1 MIGAAILALAISLLS
16 APLASADTEH
26 GPRLAAGAPLRHTL
40 VSCATNTAQAL
51 TCIQSVSVIPKAGE
65 KAIAGKITGKTVL
78 SGFDGRIGDSE
89 RPISGEA
96 LTPAEIAKLE
106 VKVLIS
112 NEECCHDPRTLL
124 SLEKNVSGKWVTLIS
139 NLSFYSSD
147 VNLLQSTKP
156 SLNASSLLSLKDAQ
170 KYFPEISSSWNTQSS
185 KIVFEGSQLRF
196 KVDGGS
202 WQWYSK
208 FPVTLSPENSAPKL
222 KVSQGSY
229 DEWAF
234 ANGSTSS
241 AATSPIVVY
250 SEFQPYLATWCW
262 TAASCSSNREEYTL
276 YLKSSLGPDTWKDN
290 KDISFVVTIRAPKTF
305 AFGEVSG
312 SARNTVV
319 KYGKDL
325 PDFNGVAMREIIA
338 TMSPIATARSNQM
351 AGSPPEE
358 KAYGYTYDANI
369 NIFGMHNDI
378 TQFLGP
384 CGQMGGVHV
393 VSNAMHSI
401 DPVWDPVSETIKV
414 RLETPHFAPDGGL
427 NNGYLELRI
436 PRESALCMWKLDL
449 DGSINASVSITYD
462 DGSSPSVG
470 TVIGKRI
477 ENDYLIITSGFHF
490 SSPNVAVKIVKG
502 TQTATPQPT
511 ATPEPVITPE
521 AVASPEPV
529 ISPVAAVA
537 KKITITCVKGKMSK
551 KITAVKPV
559 CPAGYKKK

>member
-1 MIGAAILALAISLLS
+1 
-16 APLASADTEH
+16 
-26 GPRLAAGAPLRHTL
+26 
-40 VSCATNTAQAL
+40 
-51 TCIQSVSVIPKAGE
+51 
-65 KAIAGKITGKTVL
+65 VL

-124 SLEKNVSGKWVTLIS
+124 SLEKNVSGKWITLIS

-384 CGQMGGVHV
+384 CGKMGGVHV

>member
-1 MIGAAILALAISLLS
+1 VIGAAILALAISLFS

-51 TCIQSVSVIPKAGE
+51 TCIQSVSVIPKAGD

-89 RPISGEA
+89 RPISGAA

-139 NLSFYSSD
+139 NLSFYASD
-147 VNLLQSTKP
+147 PNTLQSTTP
-156 SLNASSLLSLKDAQ
+156 NLNASSLLSLKDAQ
-170 KYFPEISSSWNTQSS
+170 KYFPEISNSWNMQSS
-185 KIVFEGSQLRF
+185 KIVYEGSQLRF
-196 KVDGGS
+196 KVDGGN

-234 ANGSTSS
+234 VSGSTSS

-276 YLKSSLGPDTWKDN
+276 YLKSSLGTDTWKDN

-325 PDFNGVAMREIIA
+325 PDFKGIAMREIIA
-338 TMSPIATARSNQM
+338 TLSPIATARSNQM

-358 KAYGYTYDANI
+358 KAYGYTYDANL

-490 SSPNVAVKIVKG
+490 SSPNLAVKIVKG
-502 TQTATPQPT
+502 TQTSTPQPA
-511 ATPEPVITPE
+511 ATSEPVITPE
-521 AVASPEPV
+521 AVASPEPA

-537 KKITITCVKGKMSK
+537 KKMTITCVKGRMSK
-551 KITAVKPV
+551 KVTAVKPV
-559 CPAGYKKK
+559 CPAGYKRK

>member
-16 APLASADTEH
+16 APLASADTEY

-51 TCIQSVSVIPKAGE
+51 TCIQSVSVIPKAGD

-89 RPISGEA
+89 RPISGAA

-139 NLSFYSSD
+139 NLSFYASD
-147 VNLLQSTKP
+147 PNTLQSTTP
-156 SLNASSLLSLKDAQ
+156 NLNASSLLSLKDAQ
-170 KYFPEISSSWNTQSS
+170 KYFPEISNSWNMQSS
-185 KIVFEGSQLRF
+185 KIVYEGSQLRF
-196 KVDGGS
+196 KVDGGN

-234 ANGSTSS
+234 VSGSTSS

-325 PDFNGVAMREIIA
+325 PDFKGIAMREIIA
-338 TMSPIATARSNQM
+338 TLSPIATARSNQM

-358 KAYGYTYDANI
+358 KAYGYTYDANL

-449 DGSINASVSITYD
+449 DGSINASVSITYE

-490 SSPNVAVKIVKG
+490 SSPNLAVKIVKG
-502 TQTATPQPT
+502 TQTSTPRPAATS
-511 ATPEPVITPE
+511 EPVITPE
-521 AVASPEPV
+521 ASASPEPA

-537 KKITITCVKGKMSK
+537 KKMTITCIKGKMSK
-551 KITAVKPV
+551 KVTAVKPV

>member
-1 MIGAAILALAISLLS
+1 
-16 APLASADTEH
+16 
-26 GPRLAAGAPLRHTL
+26 
-40 VSCATNTAQAL
+40 
-51 TCIQSVSVIPKAGE
+51 
-65 KAIAGKITGKTVL
+65 
-78 SGFDGRIGDSE
+78 
-89 RPISGEA
+89 
-96 LTPAEIAKLE
+96 
-106 VKVLIS
+106 
-112 NEECCHDPRTLL
+112 
-124 SLEKNVSGKWVTLIS
+124 
-139 NLSFYSSD
+139 
-147 VNLLQSTKP
+147 
-156 SLNASSLLSLKDAQ
+156 
-170 KYFPEISSSWNTQSS
+170 
-185 KIVFEGSQLRF
+185 
-196 KVDGGS
+196 
-202 WQWYSK
+202 
-208 FPVTLSPENSAPKL
+208 
-222 KVSQGSY
+222 
-229 DEWAF
+229 
-234 ANGSTSS
+234 
-241 AATSPIVVY
+241 
-250 SEFQPYLATWCW
+250 
-262 TAASCSSNREEYTL
+262 
-276 YLKSSLGPDTWKDN
+276 
-290 KDISFVVTIRAPKTF
+290 
-305 AFGEVSG
+305 
-312 SARNTVV
+312 
-319 KYGKDL
+319 
-325 PDFNGVAMREIIA
+325 MREIIA

-384 CGQMGGVHV
+384 CGKMGGVHV